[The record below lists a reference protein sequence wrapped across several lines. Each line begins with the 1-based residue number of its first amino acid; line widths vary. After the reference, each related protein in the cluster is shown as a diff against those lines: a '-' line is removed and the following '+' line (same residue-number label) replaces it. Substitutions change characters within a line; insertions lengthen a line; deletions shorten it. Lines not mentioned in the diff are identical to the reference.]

1 MMAALADEFLRLA
14 DGRLLAWAEWGDP
27 RGTPVVFLHPCPGSR
42 MFCPDERT
50 TAGHGV
56 RLITVDR
63 PGYGG
68 SDPVASPT
76 LAGFATDL
84 GRLAD
89 HLWLGQ
95 FAVVGW
101 SGGGLYAAAC
111 GAKLGERVSAL
122 ALVATPAPELSPVP
136 GDLSRM
142 GGDLRRL
149 ADDDPQRALAVV
161 AASHAALAAA
171 PDQAGDAW
179 TSPADTA
186 ARRQAGLEAAL
197 GIMWQEGLRA
207 GLHGLAGDVVA
218 GLRPWDFDLSQL
230 PAPVK
235 LFYGDDDAVVGLPDG
250 RWWQQALPDAHL
262 TVLRGGHLLPVT
274 AWPHILGAI
283 QP

>member
-14 DGRLLAWAEWGDP
+14 DGRLLAWTEWGDP

-42 MFCPDERT
+42 MFCPDEQT
-50 TAGHGV
+50 TAGYGV

-68 SDPVASPT
+68 SDPVPNPT
-76 LAGFATDL
+76 LAGFAMDL
-84 GRLAD
+84 ARLAD

-111 GAKLGERVSAL
+111 GARLGDRVSVL
-122 ALVATPAPELSPVP
+122 ALVATPAPGLSPVAA
-136 GDLSRM
+136 
-142 GGDLRRL
+142 DLRQL
-149 ADDDPQRALAVV
+149 AGEDPQRALAVV

-171 PDQAGDAW
+171 PDRAGDAW
-179 TSPADTA
+179 TSPSDAA
-186 ARRQAGLEAAL
+186 ARREAGLEEAL
-197 GIMWQEGLRA
+197 GVMWQEGLRA
-207 GLHGLAGDVVA
+207 GLHGLASDVVA
-218 GLRPWDFDLSQL
+218 GLRPWDFDLSHL

-274 AWPHILGAI
+274 EWPHILGAI
-283 QP
+283 QR